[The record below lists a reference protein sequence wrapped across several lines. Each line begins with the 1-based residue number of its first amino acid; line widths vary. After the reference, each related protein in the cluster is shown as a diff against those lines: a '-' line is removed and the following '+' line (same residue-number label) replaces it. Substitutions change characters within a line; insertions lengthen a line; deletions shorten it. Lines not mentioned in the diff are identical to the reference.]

1 MLSKPAR
8 HINNSESHKGDPA
21 ETASQNHTKKSY
33 IIEEKKTTAIMYF
46 LCI

>member
-1 MLSKPAR
+1 MLSETAH

-33 IIEEKKTTAIMYF
+33 IIEEKRTTAISYF
-46 LCI
+46 LYI